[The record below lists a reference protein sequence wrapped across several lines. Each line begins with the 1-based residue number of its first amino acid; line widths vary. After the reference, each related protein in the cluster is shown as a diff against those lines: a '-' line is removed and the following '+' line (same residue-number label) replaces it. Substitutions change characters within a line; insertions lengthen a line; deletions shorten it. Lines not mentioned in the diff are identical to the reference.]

1 MCAIS
6 DHPGRSPRPSI
17 AYGPIVPRTFAGDY
31 RGCTA
36 SIRKAPSFVVRDNVR
51 PATRSPMMNGHP
63 PCPHPPTLHFPPLL
77 PGSDIPRGALLSQSD
92 DLEHARTRIGRIYR
106 PYRFTAGERRT
117 MPVTMFKLD
126 GNGMALTWFA
136 YGTDIS
142 IRPEIC
148 GNFALVLTT
157 LAGHSEARS
166 GRVEQVGG
174 TGSTVLVASNARSA
188 FRYSADNVQLGVRID
203 AGRVADIWRSIAG
216 REPPAALRAMQLL
229 RAEEILLMSL
239 VGEQLTDALP
249 AEGGIASACV
259 RRAVAFIEEHAERPL
274 TLTDIAAASHCSVR
288 TLHRAFRQWR
298 DVGVMRRLKDVR
310 LRRVRMA
317 LHDPDE
323 TASITEIA
331 TRWGFA
337 HLGQFAMDYRKA
349 FNERPSD
356 TRAKR

>member
-1 MCAIS
+1 
-6 DHPGRSPRPSI
+6 
-17 AYGPIVPRTFAGDY
+17 
-31 RGCTA
+31 
-36 SIRKAPSFVVRDNVR
+36 
-51 PATRSPMMNGHP
+51 MNGHP

-77 PGSDIPRGALLSQSD
+77 PGSDIPRGALLFQSD
-92 DLEHARTRIGRIYR
+92 DLEHARTGIGRIYR

-142 IRPEIC
+142 IQPEIC

-166 GRVEQVGG
+166 GRGEQVGG

-203 AGRVADIWRSIAG
+203 AG

-249 AEGGIASACV
+249 AEGGIATACV
-259 RRAVAFIEEHAERPL
+259 RRAVAFIDEHAERPL

-337 HLGQFAMDYRKA
+337 HLGQFATDYRKA

>member
-1 MCAIS
+1 MN
-6 DHPGRSPRPSI
+6 DRLPR
-17 AYGPIVPRTFAGDY
+17 
-31 RGCTA
+31 
-36 SIRKAPSFVVRDNVR
+36 
-51 PATRSPMMNGHP
+51 
-63 PCPHPPTLHFPPLL
+63 PHPPTLHFPPLL
-77 PGSDIPRGALLSQSD
+77 PGSDIPRSALLFQSD

-106 PYRFTAGERRT
+106 PYRFTASERRT

-142 IRPEIC
+142 IQPEIC
-148 GNFALVLTT
+148 GDFALVLTT
-157 LAGHSEARS
+157 LAGSSEARS
-166 GRVEQVGG
+166 GPVDHMGG
-174 TGSTVLVASNARSA
+174 TGSTVLVASDARSA
-188 FRYSADNVQLGVRID
+188 FRYSADNVQLGVRVD
-203 AGRVADIWRSIAG
+203 ACRIADIWRSIAG
-216 REPPAALRAMQLL
+216 REPPSALPVPALLDAPRRDRWLASVQLVRQLLDPDVPAALRAMQLP
-229 RAEEILLMSL
+229 RAEEILLMCL

-249 AEGGIASACV
+249 AEGGVASTCA

-288 TLHRAFRQWR
+288 TLHRAFQQWR
-298 DVGVMRRLKDVR
+298 DVGVMRHLKDVR

-317 LHDPDE
+317 LQDPDE

-337 HLGQFAMDYRKA
+337 HLGQFATDYRKT
-349 FNERPSD
+349 FKERPSD

>member
-1 MCAIS
+1 M
-6 DHPGRSPRPSI
+6 
-17 AYGPIVPRTFAGDY
+17 
-31 RGCTA
+31 
-36 SIRKAPSFVVRDNVR
+36 
-51 PATRSPMMNGHP
+51 
-63 PCPHPPTLHFPPLL
+63 
-77 PGSDIPRGALLSQSD
+77 PGSDIPRGALLFQSD

-142 IRPEIC
+142 IQPEIC

-203 AGRVADIWRSIAG
+203 AGRIADIWRSIAG
-216 REPPAALRAMQLL
+216 REPPAVLPVPAPFDASRRDRWLASVQLVRQLLDPDTPAVLRAMQLP

-298 DVGVMRRLKDVR
+298 DVGVMRHLKDVR

-317 LHDPDE
+317 LQDPDE

-331 TRWGFA
+331 TRWGFG
-337 HLGQFAMDYRKA
+337 HLGQFAADYRKA
-349 FNERPSD
+349 FNERPSE

>member
-1 MCAIS
+1 
-6 DHPGRSPRPSI
+6 
-17 AYGPIVPRTFAGDY
+17 
-31 RGCTA
+31 
-36 SIRKAPSFVVRDNVR
+36 
-51 PATRSPMMNGHP
+51 MMNGHP

-77 PGSDIPRGALLSQSD
+77 PGSDIPRGALLFQSD

-188 FRYSADNVQLGVRID
+188 FRYSADNVQLGMRID
-203 AGRVADIWRSIAG
+203 AGRV
-216 REPPAALRAMQLL
+216 
-229 RAEEILLMSL
+229 
-239 VGEQLTDALP
+239 GEQLPQDRRFDTLGAWP
-249 AEGGIASACV
+249 CGRRPSGG
-259 RRAVAFIEEHAERPL
+259 RRRRVPTRRSRL
-274 TLTDIAAASHCSVR
+274 
-288 TLHRAFRQWR
+288 LHRVWREYGDAF
-298 DVGVMRRLKDVR
+298 
-310 LRRVRMA
+310 
-317 LHDPDE
+317 
-323 TASITEIA
+323 
-331 TRWGFA
+331 
-337 HLGQFAMDYRKA
+337 QFD
-349 FNERPSD
+349 
-356 TRAKR
+356 

>member
-1 MCAIS
+1 
-6 DHPGRSPRPSI
+6 
-17 AYGPIVPRTFAGDY
+17 
-31 RGCTA
+31 
-36 SIRKAPSFVVRDNVR
+36 
-51 PATRSPMMNGHP
+51 MMNGHP

-77 PGSDIPRGALLSQSD
+77 PGSDIPRGTLLFQSD

-142 IRPEIC
+142 IQPEIC
-148 GNFALVLTT
+148 GDFALVLTT

-203 AGRVADIWRSIAG
+203 AGRIADIWRSIAG
-216 REPPAALRAMQLL
+216 REPPVALPVPAPFDASRRDRWLASVQLVRQLLDPDTPAALRAMQLP

-288 TLHRAFRQWR
+288 TLHRAFQQWR
-298 DVGVMRRLKDVR
+298 DIGVMRHLKDVR

-317 LHDPDE
+317 LQNPDE

-337 HLGQFAMDYRKA
+337 HLGQFATDYRKA

>member
-1 MCAIS
+1 
-6 DHPGRSPRPSI
+6 
-17 AYGPIVPRTFAGDY
+17 
-31 RGCTA
+31 
-36 SIRKAPSFVVRDNVR
+36 
-51 PATRSPMMNGHP
+51 MNGHP
-63 PCPHPPTLHFPPLL
+63 PCPHPPTPHLPPLL
-77 PGSDIPRGALLSQSD
+77 PGSDIPRGALLFQSD
-92 DLEHARTRIGRIYR
+92 DLEHARTGIGRIYR

-174 TGSTVLVASNARSA
+174 TGSTVLVASNAQSA
-188 FRYSADNVQLGVRID
+188 FRYSADNVQLGMRID

-216 REPPAALRAMQLL
+216 REPPAALRAMQLP

-239 VGEQLTDALP
+239 VGEQLTDTLP

-298 DVGVMRRLKDVR
+298 DVGVMRHLKDVR
-310 LRRVRMA
+310 LRRVRWRCTIRTKRPRSPRSRRA
-317 LHDPDE
+317 GDSRISGSSPR
-323 TASITEIA
+323 TTGKRSTNGRRTRARSASLNGRRAKPVKQSRRRLNSICSNPS
-331 TRWGFA
+331 GFA
-337 HLGQFAMDYRKA
+337 PMRRGVETDIFA
-349 FNERPSD
+349 EPPGTITTQPS
-356 TRAKR
+356 